1 MHFAST
7 ERFRNTGSSPSV
19 TTPKSVRSMRYEM
32 TPGRRSFFQTV
43 ATVAGGLASLIVAVP
58 VVRFLFDPLKR
69 RPTGGT
75 FIRVAELSS
84 IPNNRPVRVVVVSDR
99 WDGYTHFPP
108 GPIGSVW
115 LIAAATDTGE
125 AGLPTSPGAPG
136 ALPVRCLQ
144 TICPH
149 LGCGTDYVP
158 DRGTFACPCHASDF
172 DLSGR
177 RLEGPSPRDL
187 DELECRVTEPDAEGR
202 RWVEVKFEKF
212 QTGVATKRAVT

>member
-1 MHFAST
+1 MGKHR
-7 ERFRNTGSSPSV
+7 E
-19 TTPKSVRSMRYEM
+19 TTS
-32 TPGRRSFFQTV
+32 GRRSFLKTV
-43 ATVAGGLASLIVAVP
+43 ATAARGLAGLIVAVP
-58 VVRFLFDPLKR
+58 VVRFLIDPLKR
-69 RPTGGT
+69 RATSGT

-84 IPNNRPVRVVVVSDR
+84 LPNGRPVRVVVTSDR
-99 WDGYTHFPP
+99 WDAYTHFPP

-115 LIAAATDTGE
+115 LIAVGVDANPADASQE
-125 AGLPTSPGAPG
+125 
-136 ALPVRCLQ
+136 VRCLQ

-187 DELECRVTEPDAEGR
+187 DQLQCRITEPDANGR

-212 QTGVATKRAVT
+212 QTGVAAKRAVT